1 MKGTYYKYFLYLC
14 GKYNHVMTIQQLYQL
29 YREHPCITTDSRDCP
44 QGSIFI
50 ALKGESF
57 DGNKF
62 ALSALEKGCA
72 YAIVDDPS
80 LFSTPKGTLNPHLSP
95 SGESEGGLNLESEGG
110 LNQASGLILVP
121 DCLQTFKDLAR
132 EHRRQ
137 FDIPVIGITGTNG
150 KTTTKELIAAVLQ
163 QQYNV
168 LFTQGNF
175 NNDVGVPKTLFR
187 LNDSHEIAVIEMGA
201 SHPGDIKTLV
211 ETAEPTCGLITN
223 VGRAHLQGF
232 GSFEG
237 VKKTKGEL
245 YDFLRKQ
252 MEKGSFDDGMVFIN
266 ADDSDLQ
273 QMADERGLILQSAYG
288 TGTSDD
294 IVVKGEVLACNP
306 FLRFSW
312 HIHDEE
318 EGDTEPFT
326 VQTQLIGAYNIYNML
341 AAITVGLYF
350 DVEPALINKAL
361 HDYTPSNNRSQ
372 LTVTDNNRLIVDA
385 YNANPSSMRV
395 AIDNFRQM
403 QVDHKMAILGDMRE
417 LGEASAEE
425 HQRIADM
432 LLDCH
437 FEQVWLVGDE
447 FARTNTP
454 FRTFHDVEEVKA
466 ALRDHQPHGCHILIK
481 GSNSLRLYQLP
492 ELL

>member
-1 MKGTYYKYFLYLC
+1 M
-14 GKYNHVMTIQQLYQL
+14 
-29 YREHPCITTDSRDCP
+29 
-44 QGSIFI
+44 
-50 ALKGESF
+50 
-57 DGNKF
+57 
-62 ALSALEKGCA
+62 
-72 YAIVDDPS
+72 
-80 LFSTPKGTLNPHLSP
+80 
-95 SGESEGGLNLESEGG
+95 
-110 LNQASGLILVP
+110 
-121 DCLQTFKDLAR
+121 
-132 EHRRQ
+132 
-137 FDIPVIGITGTNG
+137 
-150 KTTTKELIAAVLQ
+150 
-163 QQYNV
+163 
-168 LFTQGNF
+168 
-175 NNDVGVPKTLFR
+175 GVPKTLFR
-187 LNDSHEIAVIEMGA
+187 LNDSHEVAVIEMGA

-326 VQTQLIGAYNIYNML
+326 VQTQLIGAYNIYNVL